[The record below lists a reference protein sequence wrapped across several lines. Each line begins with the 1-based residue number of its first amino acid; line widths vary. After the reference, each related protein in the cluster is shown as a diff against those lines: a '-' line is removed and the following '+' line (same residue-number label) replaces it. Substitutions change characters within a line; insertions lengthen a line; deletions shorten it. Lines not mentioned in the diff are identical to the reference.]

1 MKLTIKFLVLLSIL
15 NLYVCEKNSFEYGD
29 SDSNDEYGPISEISV
44 DDELNSNI
52 ESNSKS
58 ESIKKLSYQSNFF
71 SFIKLENKKTT
82 N

>member
-1 MKLTIKFLVLLSIL
+1 MKLPIKFLVLLSIL
-15 NLYVCEKNSFEYGD
+15 NLCVCEKNSVEYRD

-71 SFIKLENKKTT
+71 SFIELENKKTT